1 MNPVRGKK
9 SSISALRGTSNGMNP
24 KIEQNFLKSYD
35 EFGDAI
41 FRYCLIQTSDRELAR
56 DLTQDT
62 FTRVWE
68 YFQKGK
74 EVENIRAFLYR
85 VAINLIIDY
94 RRKKKPNSSL
104 ETMMEKGFDATD
116 SRDQKK
122 ILETNFDSEKVV
134 GALNKLDD
142 KYRETL
148 TLRYIEDLSLKE
160 ISNIT
165 KESENNI
172 SVRIH
177 RGLEK
182 FRQIIQKEIPNL

>member
-1 MNPVRGKK
+1 MN
-9 SSISALRGTSNGMNP
+9 S

-62 FTRVWE
+62 FTRIWE
-68 YFQKGK
+68 YFQKNK
-74 EVENIRAFLYR
+74 EVENIKAFLYR
-85 VAINLIIDY
+85 IATNLIIDY
-94 RRKKKPNSSL
+94 RRKKKPSLSL
-104 ETMMEKGFDATD
+104 ETMMEEGFDVT
-116 SRDQKK
+116 SPRDQKE
-122 ILETNFDSEKVV
+122 ILETSFDSEKVV
-134 GALNKLDD
+134 EALNKLDD

-160 ISNIT
+160 ISQIT
-165 KESENNI
+165 GERENSI

-182 FRQIIQKEIPNL
+182 LKKVLEVNQSSQA

>member
-1 MNPVRGKK
+1 
-9 SSISALRGTSNGMNP
+9 MNP

-68 YFQKGK
+68 YLARPQTDA
-74 EVENIRAFLYR
+74 EENIPKQIQNMKAFLYR
-85 VAINLIIDY
+85 VATNLIIDY
-94 RRKKKPNSSL
+94 RRKKKPTLSL
-104 ETMMEKGFDATD
+104 ETMMEEGFDVTG
-116 SRDQKK
+116 SRDQKE
-122 ILETNFDSEKVV
+122 ILETSFDSEKVV
-134 GALNKLDD
+134 EALNKLDD

-160 ISNIT
+160 ISQIT
-165 KESENNI
+165 GEGENNI

-182 FRQIIQKEIPNL
+182 LKELLTFDN